1 MVRTNI
7 LTVLASIFLISTVE
21 SKDTYQTCMKKVR
34 KEYDSCQG
42 KNLKRAKKKETLINC
57 EAAKDLSGKLCLE
70 NHPIT
75 HTTYDDKKSRN
86 TLTVEPLPSSSSS
99 QRSSTVSDS
108 ESNMTPELIWTE
120 VDEKLLDQHMMNSD
134 GFIQDI
140 SSFKD
145 CKNKIHNLNAK
156 LGTGYDNSLMP
167 ADLVRALNKLCKI
180 HFQRSST
187 SSPTSSFQTP
197 SVFGSDSSRATSS
210 NDGSPRT
217 PENGT
222 FNSNSMPNPGLF

>member
-1 MVRTNI
+1 MVHTNM
-7 LTVLASIFLISTVE
+7 LTVLASILLISTVE
-21 SKDTYQTCMKKVR
+21 SKENYQTCLKKVH
-34 KEYDSCQG
+34 KEYSRCQE
-42 KNLKRAKKKETLINC
+42 KNTKRSKKKETPINC
-57 EAAKDLSGKLCLE
+57 ETAKELSEKLCQE

-108 ESNMTPELIWTE
+108 ESNMTPELIWTDK
-120 VDEKLLDQHMMNSD
+120 DEKLLDQHMMNSD

-145 CKNKIHNLNAK
+145 CKDKIHNLNKK
-156 LGTGYDNSLMP
+156 LGTGYDNSLMSSN
-167 ADLVRALNKLCKI
+167 LVRALNKLCKI

-187 SSPTSSFQTP
+187 SFPTSSFQTP

-210 NDGSPRT
+210 NGDSPRT

-222 FNSNSMPNPGLF
+222 LNSNSMPNPGLF